1 MSTSHVFS
9 LEGLEDLP
17 AVAEAI
23 VEKLEEPVILFYGA
37 MGVGKT
43 TTIKA
48 LCKALGVVDEVSSP
62 TFSLVNEYATKDG
75 SPLYHFDMYRIDTE
89 EEVYDMGYEEYFF
102 SGDTCL
108 VEWPEKIPN
117 LLPEKFGRISITEH
131 NTKREIAFEPSCTI
145 E

>member
-1 MSTSHVFS
+1 MSTPLVFS

-17 AVAEAI
+17 AVAKTISENI
-23 VEKLEEPVILFYGA
+23 KEPVILFYGE

-62 TFSLVNEYATKDG
+62 TFSLVNEYATEKG
-75 SPLYHFDMYRIDTE
+75 QPLYHFDMYRIDTE
-89 EEVYDMGYEEYFF
+89 EEVYDMGYEEYFY

-117 LLPEKFGRISITEH
+117 LLPEKFGRILITQN